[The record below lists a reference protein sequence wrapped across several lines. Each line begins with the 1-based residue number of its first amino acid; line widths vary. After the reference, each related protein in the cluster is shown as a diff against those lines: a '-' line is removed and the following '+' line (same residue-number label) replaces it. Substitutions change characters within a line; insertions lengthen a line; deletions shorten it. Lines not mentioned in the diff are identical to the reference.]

1 MSLISD
7 FMHLVDEGR
16 KGNNIGLSTGLSK
29 LDKIVYGVQRRNITL
44 IGATSGGGKT
54 TFALYSYVYQPLKQ
68 MLGDPRLKII
78 YISLEMNRETLIAKL
93 LSLYIKDTFGEII
106 QYKDIFSLERT
117 ISSHHYELIQ
127 KSMQWLTTVE
137 SHLIIYDK
145 PVNSEKMD
153 LLIKGVLNTYG
164 NFEEESK
171 YHIKYTSKYEN
182 PYFIV
187 VIDHIS
193 LLQVSTGKTLKQE
206 VDDAAAKLIW
216 LKNTASITAIII
228 QQVNR
233 NAQNI
238 DRRKLGLTEL
248 TMADFADSS
257 GTQNAAETI
266 IALNHPFR
274 EKLDSCRGYNI
285 EKLCDRFRLVSIL
298 KGRFGQ
304 SEVAFG
310 TSFYGEIGFFDE
322 LPLPNEMTDEQYEE
336 VVKIESIFNKRVE
349 KKEDEPKKE
358 GFSFRLDD
366 SFKL

>member
-7 FMHLVDEGR
+7 FLHLVDEGK

-78 YISLEMNRETLIAKL
+78 YVSLEMNRETLIAKL
-93 LSLYIKDTFGEII
+93 LSLYIKDTFGEVV
-106 QYKDIFSLERT
+106 QYKDIFSLERK
-117 ISSHHYELIQ
+117 ISDHHYELIQ

-145 PVNSEKMD
+145 PVDADKMD
-153 LLIKGVLNTYG
+153 ALIKGVLNTYG
-164 NFEEESK
+164 TFEEESK
-171 YHIKYTSKYEN
+171 YHIKYIPKYEN

-187 VIDHIS
+187 VIDHIGII
-193 LLQVSTGKTLKQE
+193 QVPTGKTLKQE
-206 VDDAAAKLIW
+206 IDAVAAKLIW
-216 LKNTASITAIII
+216 LKNTAGITAIII

-285 EKLCDRFRLVSIL
+285 EKLCDRFRLISIL

-304 SEVAFG
+304 SEIAFG
-310 TSFYGEIGFFDE
+310 ASFYGEIGYFDE
-322 LPLPNEMTDEQYEE
+322 LPLPNEMTDDYYDQ
-336 VVKIESIFNKRVE
+336 VVKIDSIFKKYE
-349 KKEDEPKKE
+349 KKEDAAEKE
-358 GFSFRLDD
+358 GFSFRSDTG
-366 SFKL
+366 FNF

>member
-7 FMHLVDEGR
+7 FLHLVDEGK

-68 MLGDPRLKII
+68 MFGDPRLKII
-78 YISLEMNRETLIAKL
+78 YVSLEMNRETLIAKL
-93 LSLYIKDTFGEII
+93 LSLYIKDTFGEVV
-106 QYKDIFSLERT
+106 QYKDIFSLEKT

-145 PVNSEKMD
+145 PVDAEKMD

-164 NFEEESK
+164 TFEEESK
-171 YHIKYTSKYEN
+171 YHTKYISKYEN

-193 LLQVSTGKTLKQE
+193 LLQVSSGKTLKQE
-206 VDDAAAKLIW
+206 VDAAAAKLIW
-216 LKNTASITAIII
+216 LKNTAGITAIII

-238 DRRKLGLTEL
+238 DRRKLGLIEL

-310 TSFYGEIGFFDE
+310 ASFYGEIGYFDE
-322 LPLPNEMTDEQYEE
+322 LPLPNEMTDDYYDQ
-336 VVKIESIFNKRVE
+336 VVKIDSIFKKYE
-349 KKEDEPKKE
+349 KKEDAAEKE
-358 GFSFRLDD
+358 GFSFRSDTG
-366 SFKL
+366 FNF

>member
-1 MSLISD
+1 
-7 FMHLVDEGR
+7 
-16 KGNNIGLSTGLSK
+16 
-29 LDKIVYGVQRRNITL
+29 
-44 IGATSGGGKT
+44 
-54 TFALYSYVYQPLKQ
+54 
-68 MLGDPRLKII
+68 
-78 YISLEMNRETLIAKL
+78 
-93 LSLYIKDTFGEII
+93 
-106 QYKDIFSLERT
+106 
-117 ISSHHYELIQ
+117 
-127 KSMQWLTTVE
+127 MQWLTTVE

-145 PVNSEKMD
+145 PVDADKMD
-153 LLIKGVLNTYG
+153 ALIKGVLNTYG
-164 NFEEESK
+164 TFEEESK
-171 YHIKYTSKYEN
+171 YHIKYIPKYEN

-187 VIDHIS
+187 VIDHIGII
-193 LLQVSTGKTLKQE
+193 QVSTGKTLKQE
-206 VDDAAAKLIW
+206 IDAVASKLIW
-216 LKNTASITAIII
+216 LKNTAGITAIII

-285 EKLCDRFRLVSIL
+285 EKLCDRFRLISIL

-310 TSFYGEIGFFDE
+310 ASFYGEIGYFDE

-366 SFKL
+366 GFKL

>member
-7 FMHLVDEGR
+7 FLHLVDEGK

-68 MLGDPRLKII
+68 MLGDPRLRII
-78 YISLEMNRETLIAKL
+78 YLSMEMNRETLIAKL
-93 LSLYIKDTFGEII
+93 LSLYIKDTFGEVV
-106 QYKDIFSLERT
+106 QYKDIFSLERK
-117 ISSHHYELIQ
+117 ISDHHYELIK

-145 PVNSEKMD
+145 PLDADKMD
-153 LLIKGVLNTYG
+153 ALIKGVLNTYG

-171 YHIKYTSKYEN
+171 YHTKYIPKYDN

-193 LLQVSTGKTLKQE
+193 LLTPSTGKTLKQE
-206 VDDAAAKLIW
+206 VDAAAAKLIW
-216 LKNTASITAIII
+216 LKNTAGITAIII

-285 EKLCDRFRLVSIL
+285 EKLCDRFRLISIL

-310 TSFYGEIGFFDE
+310 ASFYGEIGYFDE
-322 LPLPNEMTDEQYEE
+322 LPLPNEMTDDYYDQ
-336 VVKIESIFNKRVE
+336 VVKIDSIFKKY
-349 KKEDEPKKE
+349 KKEEDAAEKE
-358 GFSFRLDD
+358 GFPFRSDTG
-366 SFKL
+366 FNF

>member
-7 FMHLVDEGR
+7 FLHLVDEGK

-78 YISLEMNRETLIAKL
+78 YVSLEMNRETLIAKL
-93 LSLYIKDTFGEII
+93 LSLYIKDTFGEIV
-106 QYKDIFSLERT
+106 QYKDIFSLERK
-117 ISSHHYELIQ
+117 ISDHHYELIQ

-145 PVNSEKMD
+145 PVDADKMD
-153 LLIKGVLNTYG
+153 ALIKGVLNTYG
-164 NFEEESK
+164 TFEEESK
-171 YHIKYTSKYEN
+171 YHIKYIPKYEN

-187 VIDHIS
+187 VIDHIGII
-193 LLQVSTGKTLKQE
+193 QVPTGKTLKQE
-206 VDDAAAKLIW
+206 IDAVAAKLIW
-216 LKNTASITAIII
+216 LKNTAGITAIII

-285 EKLCDRFRLVSIL
+285 EKLCDRFRLISIL

-304 SEVAFG
+304 SEIAFG
-310 TSFYGEIGFFDE
+310 ASFYGEIGYFDE
-322 LPLPNEMTDEQYEE
+322 LPLPNEMTDDYYDQ
-336 VVKIESIFNKRVE
+336 VVKIDSIFKKYE
-349 KKEDEPKKE
+349 KKEDAAEKE
-358 GFSFRLDD
+358 GFSFRSDTG
-366 SFKL
+366 FNF